1 MNKRSLDALE
11 YCLQALEDGADL
23 QAVLAR
29 YPDLADELRPL
40 LVTASQAR
48 AMAVPVPEASQQAMR
63 LGRQRLMQRAAQMRP
78 AARPAL
84 MPRLQRFAFSLG
96 LALIFLMSGTGLV
109 RASSST
115 LPGDELYPVK
125 RTWEDVRLLFV
136 FTPGHREALEGEYD
150 QERLQEV
157 SQVLQKGRVVPITFT
172 GLITAQQ
179 DGLITVS
186 GVPVAITNQ
195 TQFSGTQAILGAS
208 VIISGETDL
217 QGQVTAAYVQVLP
230 PGSIVPLGDDS
241 SLPSIIV
248 PPGTPMPG
256 VTPPAQ
262 NPQPEQDT
270 HDARSEFHLE
280 GTIQSMQPD
289 SLLIDGRTIY
299 LEGTQ
304 LEGTLALGVQV
315 EVEGYYTGDGRF
327 IASKVEVH
335 QEELQDS
342 QQQEDEHDSSS
353 GDSHEGEAD
362 HSDSEQPES
371 DSSGN

>member
-1 MNKRSLDALE
+1 MNKRSIAALE

-48 AMAVPVPEASQQAMR
+48 AMAVPVPEASQQAVR
-63 LGRQRLMQRAAQMRP
+63 LGRQRLMQRVAQMRP
-78 AARPAL
+78 AARPSL

-136 FTPGHREALEGEYD
+136 FAPGHRDALEGEYE

-172 GLITAQQ
+172 GLITSQQ

-208 VIISGETDL
+208 IIVSGTTDM
-217 QGQVTAAYVQVLP
+217 QGHVVAHYVQVLP
-230 PGSIVPLGDDS
+230 PGSVVPLGAQ
-241 SLPSIIV
+241 SIATPMYVPGASGTPV
-248 PPGTPMPG
+248 PPQQ
-256 VTPPAQ
+256 AQ
-262 NPQPEQDT
+262 
-270 HDARSEFHLE
+270 AGEFHLE
-280 GTIQSMQPD
+280 GMVQSMQPE
-289 SLLIDGRTIY
+289 LLVIDGRTVY
-299 LEGTQ
+299 LQGTEIEG
-304 LEGTLALGVQV
+304 ALVQGAQV
-315 EVEGYYTGDGRF
+315 EVEGYFASDGRF
-327 IASKVEVH
+327 IATKIETEDQSS
-335 QEELQDS
+335 QELDGQQEKDQQDS
-342 QQQEDEHDSSS
+342 QQQEPGDTHDSPEDHPDHQEAETNSS
-353 GDSHEGEAD
+353 GD
-362 HSDSEQPES
+362 
-371 DSSGN
+371 